1 VLSNFR
7 AFVIAL
13 LALFEPSISPEG
25 GSDMIKAIRGTGIWV
40 IGVITILFIGSEA
53 FAQAPVQD
61 SSYKIGPNDVLN
73 IFVWKEAELTRDVS
87 VTPDGKIT
95 FPLIGEIVAE
105 GQTVSELKRTLTEK
119 LQDFVTA
126 PEVTVIVKE
135 IRSQVIYAIGKLA
148 RPGPIPLAPN
158 MTVMQALSAA
168 GGFAEWADQ
177 KNILIVRREGGKE
190 TQLRFNYKEYTS
202 GEKLE
207 QNILLKPGD
216 TLVVP

>member
-1 VLSNFR
+1 MAAKSCSKYLFL
-7 AFVIAL
+7 IL
-13 LALFEPSISPEG
+13 LLGLVVSAVTAG
-25 GSDMIKAIRGTGIWV
+25 
-40 IGVITILFIGSEA
+40 
-53 FAQAPVQD
+53 AQAPVQD
-61 SSYKIGPNDVLN
+61 SAYKIGPNDILT
-73 IFVWKEAELTRDVS
+73 IFVWKEAELSRDVT
-87 VTPDGKIT
+87 VMPDGKIT
-95 FPLIGEIVAE
+95 YPLIGEIMAQ
-105 GQTVSELKRTLTEK
+105 GQTASELKKAIADK
-119 LQDFVTA
+119 LQSFVTA

-135 IRSQVIYAIGKLA
+135 SRSQVVYAIGKLT
-148 RPGPIPLAPN
+148 RPGPIALAPG

-190 TQLRFNYKEYTS
+190 TQLRFNFKEFTA

>member
-1 VLSNFR
+1 MILVFG
-7 AFVIAL
+7 
-13 LALFEPSISPEG
+13 LAVSPG
-25 GSDMIKAIRGTGIWV
+25 P
-40 IGVITILFIGSEA
+40 A

-73 IFVWKEAELTRDVS
+73 IFVWKEAELTRDVT
-87 VTPDGKIT
+87 VMPDGKIT
-95 FPLIGEIVAE
+95 YPLIGEIMAQ
-105 GQTVSELKRTLTEK
+105 GQTASELKKAIADK
-119 LQDFVTA
+119 LQNFVTA

-135 IRSQVIYAIGKLA
+135 SRSQVVYAIGKLT
-148 RPGPIPLAPN
+148 RPGPIALAPG

-190 TQLRFNYKEYTS
+190 TQLRFNFKEFTA